1 MNLKREFVH
10 VMQNVEGTESMNVL
24 EGLDS
29 CSVTE
34 YEGTVTL
41 TTQTIDGLAA
51 IIGLC
56 LINQGEKKINSAIR
70 TLEKAIVDFI
80 G

>member
-10 VMQNVEGTESMNVL
+10 VMQDVEGTESMNVL

-34 YEGTVTL
+34 HAGTVTL

-56 LINQGEKKINSAIR
+56 LINQGEKKINSAFR
-70 TLEKAIVDFI
+70 TLEEALINFV